1 MHFSDEWRSEDGSGS
16 QHSRTSIRTTGPFFL
31 SSLLLGGIQPTP
43 GQHQLAPSGWR
54 KLLPLLPRPTGRK
67 SSSQRSPRQ
76 AWTTRVA
83 AVEQLLWTTFP
94 SCPGFAQAGW
104 SEATNA
110 ERRTVSRRV
119 AHRVRG
125 DAHRTTPL
133 VTREPRPSADCR
145 NRQPQPPTTST
156 EVHPAGGGGGSR
168 TELCLS
174 GRTPCEPTVV
184 LAGSS
189 SGSGSWGRM
198 PCAGGHED
206 LTGALA

>member
-1 MHFSDEWRSEDGSGS
+1 MHFSDEWRSEDRSGS

-43 GQHQLAPSGWR
+43 GQHQLAPPGWR

-104 SEATNA
+104 SEVTNA

-125 DAHRTTPL
+125 DAHRTTL
-133 VTREPRPSADCR
+133 PSPVGPAPQR
-145 NRQPQPPTTST
+145 TAGIGNPNPQPPPPKCTL
-156 EVHPAGGGGGSR
+156 PAVVVAVARSCVYPGGR
-168 TELCLS
+168 
-174 GRTPCEPTVV
+174 R
-184 LAGSS
+184 ANQRSS
-189 SGSGSWGRM
+189 WRVPPQGQGPGDGCRVPAVM
-198 PCAGGHED
+198 KI
-206 LTGALA
+206 